1 MMDEPGT
8 EKTDHLTLRDV
19 YTLYESGKGRRYGL
33 LFSVNGGA
41 FAILSFLI
49 KDARNDTLTRCSMVA
64 VAVAVAIGMV
74 LFTWIMW
81 RDINEFGTKM
91 GELARA
97 RGEKLYEKTGTFVLG
112 ALALLLTFA
121 WVGVFIA
128 AIFVLKISN

>member
-8 EKTDHLTLRDV
+8 KKTDDLTFKDV

-49 KDARNDTLTRCSMVA
+49 KDAHNDTLTRCSM
-64 VAVAVAIGMV
+64 VAVAIGMV

-97 RGEKLYEKTGTFVLG
+97 RGEKLYEKTGKFVLR

>member
-1 MMDEPGT
+1 MIDEPGT
-8 EKTDHLTLRDV
+8 KKTDHLTFKDI

-41 FAILSFLI
+41 LAILSFLI
-49 KDARNDTLTRCSMVA
+49 KDPQNDTLTRCSM
-64 VAVAVAIGMV
+64 VAVAIGMV

-81 RDINEFGTKM
+81 IDINEFGTNM
-91 GELARA
+91 GELAQA
-97 RGEKLYEKTGTFVLG
+97 RGEKLYEKTGKFVLR

-128 AIFVLKISN
+128 AIFVPKILN

>member
-8 EKTDHLTLRDV
+8 KKTDHLTFKDV

-49 KDARNDTLTRCSMVA
+49 KDACNDTLMHCSM

-91 GELARA
+91 GELAQA
-97 RGEKLYEKTGTFVLG
+97 HGEKLYEKTGKFVLR

>member
-1 MMDEPGT
+1 MDEPGT
-8 EKTDHLTLRDV
+8 KKIDYLTFKDV

-41 FAILSFLI
+41 LAILSFLI
-49 KDARNDTLTRCSMVA
+49 KDAHNYTLTRCSM
-64 VAVAVAIGMV
+64 VAVAIGMV

-81 RDINEFGTKM
+81 RDIHKFGTKM
-91 GELARA
+91 GELAQA
-97 RGEKLYEKTGTFVLG
+97 RGEKLYEKTGKFVLR

-128 AIFVLKISN
+128 AIFVPKISN